1 MKNWF
6 KRYLIKLL
14 FLIAAISLVLSGI
27 VLIQPASDTHA
38 LASVYIAT
46 IGTWL
51 LYGFDFRDPL
61 KTGWQ
66 RLFVL
71 QLVLA
76 VVLGFYFLDTFQI
89 GLLLAIALLSILYQF
104 KIPLI
109 AQRFHLKRFLLV
121 KNVLIGLSWAAL
133 VPFGARTFDDTAVQF
148 LFWFVAIQVGYGSVI
163 RDISDIEHDARQ
175 QLRTLPIYF
184 GVPKTLLFL
193 HLINI
198 LSLFLCLLFVGFD
211 PFSWLFQLSFV
222 VVFYKALILLQVQL
236 NHRKLIWTQYLNILT
251 CLLIFMLT
259 FWFHS

>member
-1 MKNWF
+1 VKNWF

-14 FLIAAISLVLSGI
+14 FLIAAISLVSSGI
-27 VLIQPASDTHA
+27 VLIQPDSDA
-38 LASVYIAT
+38 RAFVSVYIAML
-46 IGTWL
+46 GTWL

-61 KTGWQ
+61 KSGWQ

-71 QLVLA
+71 QLFLT

-89 GLLLAIALLSILYQF
+89 NLLFAMALCSMLYQF
-104 KIPLI
+104 NIPFI

-133 VPFGARTFDDTAVQF
+133 VPFGARTFDDPAVQF

-163 RDISDIEHDARQ
+163 RDISDIEHDAKQ
-175 QLRTLPIYF
+175 QMRTLPVYF
-184 GVPKTLLFL
+184 GVPKTLFFL

-222 VVFYKALILLQVQL
+222 VVFYKALILLQVQR

-251 CLLIFMLT
+251 CLLIFILT
-259 FWFHS
+259 FWFYS